1 MFFEN
6 LPISVDKNKNMRISQ
21 EQKLQFM
28 MKLQLLDNGKEC
40 RVVIDDKN
48 IFLIILF
55 AKMLIFLGKIFNK
68 TFAFYFVL
76 LNSFIKVEKKHFQIG
91 IDFIFDIFK

>member
-1 MFFEN
+1 M
-6 LPISVDKNKNMRISQ
+6 
-21 EQKLQFM
+21 KLQF
-28 MKLQLLDNGKEC
+28 LDNGKEC

-76 LNSFIKVEKKHFQIG
+76 LNSFIEVEKKHCQIG
-91 IDFIFDIFK
+91 IHFIFDIFK